1 MAEESAVKVCVRVRP
16 FLEREKSDSSEK
28 TKSVEVFWE
37 ANENSLR
44 QLDDGT
50 TTKSFAFDRV
60 FTAEETTNQLYQDI
74 AKPLVVSTVE
84 GYNGTIFA
92 YGQTASGKTFTMMG
106 SDNNPGIIPLAVDD
120 VFQTIKKCPKKEFL
134 LRVSY
139 MEIYNETVTD
149 LLVDSYK
156 RKPLEVRE
164 DVNKN
169 ISVADLTEELVT
181 TPAQALKWIRLGEKN
196 RHYGSTKMNHRSSRS
211 HTIFRMILESR
222 ERSDLASGENA
233 DGGIIV
239 SHLNLVDL
247 AGSERASQTG
257 AEGARFKEGCMI
269 NRSLFTLGQVIKK
282 LSEESQRSFISYR
295 DSKLTRILQN
305 SLGGNAKTVIMC
317 TITTASLDE
326 TLSTLQFA
334 SAAKKM
340 KNDPHVTEVCDDG
353 ALLKRYRNEIVDLK
367 KRLQEVSS
375 VTATEKEVLVQV
387 LQEKEQL
394 QLEQEDRIK
403 NLTKLLVTSN
413 NITNVLP
420 VPKRRVT
427 WGGKMLRHSHSSTPD
442 SDASNCSFS
451 VSVCQK
457 TKTLQS
463 CVGKI
468 SEEGEEFYSD
478 WTFPDEPFDD
488 TNSCEDFVTLP
499 SCGNRV
505 TELELQLQTVDQQKQ
520 QAVDQILAMEQKAAE
535 IDLKLKMETDEKELL
550 ASERDYLKQQLA
562 IIKSHAM
569 REKEEAAA
577 LSQKLKEKMEQ
588 DEFVS
593 LEEKFAK
600 EHEIELQN
608 EISSLKNALE
618 SHELQL
624 LELKKKL
631 DMVSEELKE
640 KTKIADDLQNMCGK
654 DLAQE
659 VANLRRSLDDA
670 QALGRETKKEWA
682 LLRSENTAL
691 EELKMTLTVTNEK
704 MEAEVT
710 SLRSQLS
717 SEKSNFKKMQMDLQK
732 ELNVVFNEN
741 TKLAALCDGKVP
753 RNIMDSVELESAVTK
768 LKKELEASQQAERLL
783 RTQLE
788 ELELIQAHQNEGHNP
803 EKQISA
809 EDLEKLELAVRNVT
823 AERDQFQMDLQENI
837 DMMIENQEELRNSLG
852 EIVALKQRIKEL
864 EDMTLGLEEIKT
876 HAAENESLLQSLQ
889 SQLQQQVQRNKDIES
904 TGQENQVQLQN
915 QIKILAM
922 ELEIANAERDALCN
936 KESEHQTSLEETQ
949 KLISRITSLSEEKDE
964 LLETLEGLNQ
974 EKSHL
979 NAQLED
985 SIETTNT
992 LAMELETVKA
1002 ERDGLCNKEEP
1013 HQTSLEE
1020 TQKLMSRIISLSKE
1034 KDGLLET
1041 LEGISQE
1048 KSQLNAQLED
1058 KIETTKTLAMELE
1071 TVKAERD
1078 GLCNKKAEH
1087 QTSLEETQKLMSKIT
1102 SLSEEKDELLETV
1115 EGLNKEKSQLNAQLE
1130 DHIETITILSMEL
1143 ETLKAESLCNKEVEH
1158 QTSLEETQKLMS
1170 KITSLTEEKD
1180 ELMERLEGLN
1190 QERSQLS
1197 AQLEDHIDTIMILRM
1212 ELETLKAESDGLCHK
1227 EAEQQTSLEE
1237 TQKLMS
1243 KITSLSE
1250 EKDEQLETVEGLNQ
1264 EKSQLNA
1271 QLEDHIE
1278 TITILSME
1286 LETLK
1291 AESDGLCHKEAEQQT
1306 SLEETQK
1313 LMSKITSLSEE
1324 KDELL
1329 ETVESLNQEK
1339 TQLNAQLEDK
1349 IETITILSMELESLK
1364 AARDGLCNKVAE
1376 QQTSLEETQKLMS
1389 RIISLSEEKDGL
1401 LETLEGLNQ
1410 EKSQLKAQLEDN
1422 IETRKTL
1429 AMELENVKAER
1440 DCLCDK
1446 EAEHQTSLEETQK
1459 LMSRIQSLS
1468 GEKDELLETVE
1479 GLSQEKSQLNVQ
1491 LEDKIETISI
1501 LIMELETLKAERDG
1515 LCNKEAEHQT
1525 SLEETQKLMSRIQ
1538 SLSGEKDELLE
1549 TVEGLSQEKSQLNV
1563 QLEDKIETIK
1573 ILAME
1578 LETVK
1583 EERDDLC
1590 NKEAKHQTSLEEAQN
1605 LMSRITSLSQQK
1617 DELLE
1622 KVDGVSQEKSQLKAQ
1637 LEDNIEK
1644 TKILTMELETV
1655 KAERDGLFNKAAEH
1669 QTFLEETQKLMS
1681 QITSLSEEKDGLLE
1695 TAEGLS
1701 QEKFLLNAQLEETME
1716 MVKTLTGKLEHVE
1729 NEQNVQLSEK
1739 SSTLE
1744 KLTCKV
1750 SSLSEERIQL
1760 QNKMEE
1766 LISEKEQLKSELQ
1779 SMLLME
1785 AKETISV
1792 IHEKHRNCDQKMPDS
1807 KVAAS
1812 SRLQDSSLELEELFE
1827 RFQQFIDACTTPD
1840 PIIRDKILTM
1850 ECFLNESETFP
1861 HAILKAHSIVIGFG
1875 PKNLRPLSNIIDVL
1889 LASGKTCKR
1898 AFQQL
1903 VENDVTMFEEG
1914 RLQDIFRGRSPATS
1928 CSFQDRECCSGEGH
1942 RLSELVKKR
1951 QLYVQ
1956 KMSNVLKNL
1965 WAGLDSY
1972 HNELSAEVRERA
1984 RFSKLVQE
1992 ELNRLPLV
2000 MSRLESLFWAESD
2013 CRSKVTQRRKDIFQ
2027 GILDERIAQCQE
2039 LQHLKAQAECRL
2051 QEEKSM
2057 HCTLQQTLEETPTRS
2072 PQALFGNQQLIRLR
2086 QSEEE
2091 VKVLCLK
2098 NKQLEE
2104 AHHKANS
2111 CVSEYKMATQQL
2123 QIELLASQAQV
2134 VELKNA
2140 TKTLKSQLQD
2150 LEKPEA
2156 AELQK
2161 VQAQLF
2167 KMELELRAASD
2178 EHRQEMERKDMAL
2191 HLKEESIRK
2200 LKETLRTLQQQG
2212 EESFLQG
2219 EELADRLLNPRSL
2232 GNKSSVV
2239 QNEYVKQLQVKIAH
2253 LENVISTQQADLNKW
2268 KNRAVKMKYKSKA
2281 DVKPSPPSTPTKRG
2295 LPASISVLLQSPQK
2309 PQNILGSPKMRFN
2322 TPQVPLNSPKSKFF
2336 DDDGYGE
2343 SLARTRPAHFFDNS
2357 TLGLTADAKSDE
2369 NSQKPNDCITQ

>member
-499 SCGNRV
+499 SCGNRSADRV

-1115 EGLNKEKSQLNAQLE
+1115 EGLNK
-1130 DHIETITILSMEL
+1130 
-1143 ETLKAESLCNKEVEH
+1143 
-1158 QTSLEETQKLMS
+1158 
-1170 KITSLTEEKD
+1170 
-1180 ELMERLEGLN
+1180 
-1190 QERSQLS
+1190 
-1197 AQLEDHIDTIMILRM
+1197 
-1212 ELETLKAESDGLCHK
+1212 
-1227 EAEQQTSLEE
+1227 
-1237 TQKLMS
+1237 
-1243 KITSLSE
+1243 
-1250 EKDEQLETVEGLNQ
+1250 

>member
-367 KRLQEVSS
+367 KRLQEASDFVSS

-468 SEEGEEFYSD
+468 SE
-478 WTFPDEPFDD
+478 
-488 TNSCEDFVTLP
+488 
-499 SCGNRV
+499 
-505 TELELQLQTVDQQKQ
+505 VDQQKQ

-1716 MVKTLTGKLEHVE
+1716 M
-1729 NEQNVQLSEK
+1729 

-1779 SMLLME
+1779 SM
-1785 AKETISV
+1785 
-1792 IHEKHRNCDQKMPDS
+1792 
-1807 KVAAS
+1807 
-1812 SRLQDSSLELEELFE
+1812 
-1827 RFQQFIDACTTPD
+1827 
-1840 PIIRDKILTM
+1840 
-1850 ECFLNESETFP
+1850 
-1861 HAILKAHSIVIGFG
+1861 
-1875 PKNLRPLSNIIDVL
+1875 DVL

-1972 HNELSAEVRERA
+1972 HNELSAE
-1984 RFSKLVQE
+1984 
-1992 ELNRLPLV
+1992 
-2000 MSRLESLFWAESD
+2000 
-2013 CRSKVTQRRKDIFQ
+2013 

-2357 TLGLTADAKSDE
+2357 TLGLTAAHE
-2369 NSQKPNDCITQ
+2369 PQLQPPNRHSPPRGPQQPTEPRAGQGPPPEQAWPVHQNHQPQGGRSARAPINPCPRPPPAHPQPPTPAPPPEHPPRTPNRHYARRRRTGDVHPTGKGQQAPPKALWGPRE

>member
-499 SCGNRV
+499 SCGNRSADRV

-1271 QLEDHIE
+1271 QLEDH
-1278 TITILSME
+1278 
-1286 LETLK
+1286 
-1291 AESDGLCHKEAEQQT
+1291 
-1306 SLEETQK
+1306 
-1313 LMSKITSLSEE
+1313 
-1324 KDELL
+1324 
-1329 ETVESLNQEK
+1329 
-1339 TQLNAQLEDK
+1339 
-1349 IETITILSMELESLK
+1349 
-1364 AARDGLCNKVAE
+1364 
-1376 QQTSLEETQKLMS
+1376 
-1389 RIISLSEEKDGL
+1389 
-1401 LETLEGLNQ
+1401 
-1410 EKSQLKAQLEDN
+1410 